1 MSQISPPIRILVVCA
16 VAFLAAWML
25 FLRPSSDAGT
35 PAAETPPVTTP
46 VEAGGEQ
53 ADSLAGKAVE
63 QANEAQAAADA
74 RVDRIEKGTET
85 AADANSAAN
94 AQGSESASGTG
105 AAQPNAAKPAAGKA
119 GAKAAAKS
127 GLPLRVLQ
135 AIGDHKVVVLLFWSP
150 KSADDKAVRKALAGI
165 DRHDGKVL
173 AHATHLKRISRY
185 SQITRGANV
194 QQSPTV
200 LVIDRK
206 LRVVPLV
213 GYVDRVT
220 IDQAVTDALRTSK

>member
-1 MSQISPPIRILVVCA
+1 MSQISPPIRILLVCA
-16 VAFLAAWML
+16 VAFMAAWML
-25 FLRPSSDAGT
+25 FLRPSSDAGA

-63 QANEAQAAADA
+63 QANESQAAADA
-74 RVDRIEKGTET
+74 RVERIENGTET
-85 AADANSAAN
+85 AADANAAAN
-94 AQGSESASGTG
+94 AQGSESASATG
-105 AAQPNAAKPAAGKA
+105 SAQPNTAKAAGKA

-127 GLPLRVLQ
+127 GLPLRVLK

-220 IDQAVTDALRTSK
+220 IDQAVTDALRASK

>member
-1 MSQISPPIRILVVCA
+1 MSQISPPIRILLVCA
-16 VAFLAAWML
+16 VGFLAAWML

-35 PAAETPPVTTP
+35 PAAETPPQTAP
-46 VEAGGEQ
+46 VEAGGEK

-63 QANEAQAAADA
+63 EANEAQAAADA
-74 RVDRIEKGTET
+74 RVDRIERGSET

-94 AQGSESASGTG
+94 ATGNESASGTG
-105 AAQPNAAKPAAGKA
+105 AAQPSAAKGAGKVD
-119 GAKAAAKS
+119 AKAAAKA
-127 GLPLRVLQ
+127 GLPLRVLK

-220 IDQAVTDALRTSK
+220 IDQAVTDALRTS